1 MRKQI
6 LASLCVTL
14 ATGVAAFGQTPA
26 PNKVGVIQVQAAIVS
41 TKDGQKAVAELE
53 AKMAPMKAVLEKKQ
67 TEIRT
72 LQDNLQRG
80 GNAMAEAAKADLAR
94 AIDQNTKTYQRDMQ
108 DAQAEFEDQQR
119 KMLAE
124 LGQKMEQIID
134 QYAVANGYSVI
145 LDVSSP
151 STPVLYAANAVDIT
165 KDIIDLYD
173 KASPKLPAT
182 SAPKPAAAPPGIA
195 APKPAAPKAAPS
207 TAPPAVKKQP

>member
-1 MRKQI
+1 MKKQI
-6 LASLCVTL
+6 LASFCLTL
-14 ATGVAAFGQTPA
+14 GTGIAVLGQAA

-53 AKMAPMKAVLEKKQ
+53 AKMAPMKSVLEKKQ
-67 TEIRT
+67 AEIRT

-80 GNAMAEAAKADLAR
+80 GNAMAESAKNDLAR
-94 AIDQNTKTYQRDMQ
+94 SIDQHTKTYQRDMQ
-108 DAQAEFEDQQR
+108 DAQAEFDDQQR

-134 QYAVANGYSVI
+134 QYSVANGYSLI

-151 STPVLYAANAVDIT
+151 NTPVLYAANAIDIT

-173 KASPKLPAT
+173 KATPNAAVT
-182 SAPKPAAAPPGIA
+182 SAAKPPAAAPNPA
-195 APKPAAPKAAPS
+195 APKPAPAKAAPP